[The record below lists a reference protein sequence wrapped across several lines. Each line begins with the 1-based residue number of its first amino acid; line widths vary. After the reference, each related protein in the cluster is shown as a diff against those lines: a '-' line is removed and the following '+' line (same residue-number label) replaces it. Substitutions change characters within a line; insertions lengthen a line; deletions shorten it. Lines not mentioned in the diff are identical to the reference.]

1 MHPTLN
7 TRPSALWSRI
17 LRDYTTLLVLL
28 LLCAGLSAVTLDR
41 QQPVGVA
48 AGQQLARMLVSDLV
62 GGDGVLIVVGSTPQ
76 DRELAKE
83 LQQRLK
89 ASQLN
94 LISTVQGEPADAR
107 RAIEGAL
114 AAGQRIEAIACTETI
129 STWSLFD
136 SMPQKFPGIGNPRIV
151 QPQSYLWPNFLKTS
165 NLLNIANQIAVIA
178 IVAIGMTMV
187 IVGGGIDLSVGSL
200 IGLAAVITALL
211 IREAAGGYQASAV
224 GIVLSSLGAMAVCA
238 GVGVFTGLLVAYVR
252 IQPFIVTLALMSIGR
267 GAAYLLSEGESVYQI
282 PASVKWLG
290 AGADLGIP
298 NAVVLMIGLYL
309 LADLVMKRTVFGR
322 HLYAV
327 GGNPAAAHLCGIPV
341 RRMVLWTYVITAAL
355 AGLAGVILTSQFQSG
370 APNFGL
376 NYELQVIAAVVVGG
390 TSLTGGVGRM
400 FGTLQGALT
409 IAVVHN
415 GMNLLGLGGPSQA
428 VVLGAVILLAAVLD
442 RAKSYWVRA

>member
-1 MHPTLN
+1 MNGPRL
-7 TRPSALWSRI
+7 SSLWSRV

-28 LLCAGLSAVTLDR
+28 LLCAALSVMTLDR
-41 QQPVGVA
+41 QHPVGAA
-48 AGQQLARMLVSDLV
+48 AGRQLARMLASELEQ
-62 GGDGVLIVVGSTPQ
+62 GEGVLIVVSNIRQ
-76 DRELAKE
+76 DRELAAE
-83 LQQRLK
+83 LGKQLAQ
-89 ASQLN
+89 SQLKVVD
-94 LISTVQGEPADAR
+94 TVQGQPADAR
-107 RAIEGAL
+107 RAIEAAL
-114 AAGQRIEAIACTETI
+114 AAGQEIDAIACTDAT
-129 STWSLFD
+129 STWSLLD
-136 SMPQKFPGIGNPRIV
+136 RLDEKFPGIGSPRIV
-151 QPQSYLWPNFLKTS
+151 RPQSYLWPNFLKAS

-200 IGLAAVITALL
+200 IALSSVLTALL
-211 IREAAGGYQASAV
+211 IREAAGGYQASAL
-224 GIVLSSLGAMAVCA
+224 GIVLASLGAIAACAAVGA
-238 GVGVFTGLLVAYVR
+238 LTGTLVAHVR

-298 NAVVLMIGLYL
+298 NAVVLMIGLYV

-341 RRMVLWTYVITAAL
+341 RRMLLWTYVITAAL

-370 APNFGL
+370 SPKFGE

-390 TSLTGGVGRM
+390 TSLTGGVGKM

-415 GMNLLGLGGPSQA
+415 GMNLLGLGGHPQA
-428 VVLGAVILLAAVLD
+428 VILGVVILLAALLD
-442 RAKSYWVRA
+442 RLKSFWVRA